1 MVIKLVNVSIVFYN
15 SVNYYFV
22 VLVSWYGMVLK
33 GDVFLIKVFLW
44 IDNLG
49 IFYVR
54 KLNYINVFF
63 VF

>member
-33 GDVFLIKVFLW
+33 GDVFLIRVFLW

-49 IFYVR
+49 IFYVI